1 MKFAIALAL
10 AVFTYH
16 FNEKVTGNY
25 PHEHGGT
32 ALVAG
37 SRWRIDHAGI
47 VSTAQI
53 GGDDRDTVAIND
65 GNRTWYPLHSRT
77 PMPIN
82 SSLFTYGLHPPA
94 ASKIDIAFADAAKT
108 RLPFSYELVMTMS
121 DEKIR
126 CRVWGEIRVWTRE
139 GDEKLPW
146 SPISIATGLDDV
158 DAEFRAQLAQIH
170 GQVWKSETEVSRR
183 IENGETM
190 HQVITRTV
198 GDISPATAKP
208 EAFQVPAGYRE
219 QQPVIGAPGK

>member
-1 MKFAIALAL
+1 MKFAIAFAL

-25 PHEHGGT
+25 PHEHSGT

-77 PMPIN
+77 AMPI
-82 SSLFTYGLHPPA
+82 SSTLFTFWMHDA
-94 ASKIDIAFADAAKT
+94 VSKINVAFADAEKT
-108 RLPFSYELVMTMS
+108 RIAFSYELTATMMS
-121 DEKIR
+121 EKVR

-146 SPISIATGLDDV
+146 SPISIATGLDEV
-158 DAEFRAQLAQIH
+158 DAAFRAQLTQIH

-190 HQVITRTV
+190 HQIITRTV

-219 QQPVIGAPGK
+219 QPPVIGVPGK